1 VFASFVHVLLPAT
14 LQIQGVECVFY
25 FQEVCSEADRNV
37 PEGNGV
43 DNEDS
48 INLTIG
54 EDEEKLLAEEVS
66 SYQFCSFHCGVE
78 ICEVNGA
85 QS

>member
-1 VFASFVHVLLPAT
+1 
-14 LQIQGVECVFY
+14 
-25 FQEVCSEADRNV
+25 VCSEADRNV

-54 EDEEKLLAEEVS
+54 EDEEKLLAEEVGS
-66 SYQFCSFHCGVE
+66 QNQFCFFYCRVKINLRFIEVCGLQA
-78 ICEVNGA
+78 C
-85 QS
+85 

>member
-1 VFASFVHVLLPAT
+1 VLSA
-14 LQIQGVECVFY
+14 VFY
-25 FQEVCSEADRNV
+25 LQEACSEADKNV

-54 EDEEKLLAEEVS
+54 EDEEKLLAEEVGS
-66 SYQFCSFHCGVE
+66 
-78 ICEVNGA
+78 
-85 QS
+85 

>member
-1 VFASFVHVLLPAT
+1 M
-14 LQIQGVECVFY
+14 
-25 FQEVCSEADRNV
+25 CSEADRNV

-54 EDEEKLLAEEVS
+54 EDEEKLLAEEVGS
-66 SYQFCSFHCGVE
+66 QNQFYAFCYGVKINLRLIEVCGPQ
-78 ICEVNGA
+78 A
-85 QS
+85 

>member
-1 VFASFVHVLLPAT
+1 LHAT
-14 LQIQGVECVFY
+14 LQIEGAEDVLD

-66 SYQFCSFHCGVE
+66 S
-78 ICEVNGA
+78 
-85 QS
+85 QSVVHLSLWSENLFMNTSR